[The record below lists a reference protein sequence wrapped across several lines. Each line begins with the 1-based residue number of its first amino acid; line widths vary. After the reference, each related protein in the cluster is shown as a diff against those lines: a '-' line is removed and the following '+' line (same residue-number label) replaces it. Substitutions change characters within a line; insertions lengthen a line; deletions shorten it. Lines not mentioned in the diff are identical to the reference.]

1 VAGISSLTPTAHS
14 TTYTNK
20 YDQPSHLLNFRT
32 LPYTN
37 VRFNYNTSHLFKTM
51 GSTTPVVKP
60 SPDSNS
66 PMMMLPDP
74 AVGIIDLATLKDI
87 HRFLNQSG
95 LQDDRELA
103 AWVQQN
109 FLYEPIT
116 SVGREI
122 RTTESFSQLDRA
134 YRRARSLTNKTQ
146 DKWPFFSRDWK
157 EMPPATVR
165 NNARGEAA
173 PGVALPG
180 MTGAMHDSPMSDS
193 QPTQTC
199 ESPRAAT
206 TFDPPY

>member
-1 VAGISSLTPTAHS
+1 MESSTPATNSSLDGNP
-14 TTYTNK
+14 
-20 YDQPSHLLNFRT
+20 
-32 LPYTN
+32 
-37 VRFNYNTSHLFKTM
+37 
-51 GSTTPVVKP
+51 
-60 SPDSNS
+60 

-74 AVGIIDLATLKDI
+74 AVGIIDLATLKEI
-87 HRFLNQSG
+87 HRFLNQSS

-103 AWVQQN
+103 AWVQQH

-157 EMPPATVR
+157 EMPSATVR

-180 MTGAMHDSPMSDS
+180 MTGAMHDSPISDS
-193 QPTQTC
+193 QTTHAC
-199 ESPRAAT
+199 ESPCAT
-206 TFDPPY
+206 TMSGPPY